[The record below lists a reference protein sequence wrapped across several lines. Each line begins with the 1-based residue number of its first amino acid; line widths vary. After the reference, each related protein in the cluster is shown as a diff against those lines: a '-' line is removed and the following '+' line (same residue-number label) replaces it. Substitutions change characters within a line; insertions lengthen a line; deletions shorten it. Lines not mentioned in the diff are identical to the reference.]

1 MTTTFLAAYGVSV
14 YVLERVP
21 GESSLRYL
29 ADLDAY
35 CIGIGENDRSEW
47 GTVKRFLPLIRDMA
61 ARRAY
66 HDVLKELGVDDE

>member
-1 MTTTFLAAYGVSV
+1 MTTTFFAAYGVQV

-29 ADLDAY
+29 ADPDAY
-35 CIGIGENDRSEW
+35 CIGIGENDRNEW
-47 GTVKRFLPLIRDMA
+47 ATVKRFLPLIRDMA

-66 HDVLKELGVDDE
+66 HDALKELGVEGE